1 MLPAFFAADGRR
13 PRLAATLEV
22 ETMGCPSCP
31 ILRFLRNVAACS
43 VVVLLAGLWMPRVV
57 TAQEVTP
64 VLVVPT
70 APVAGGGPLSVWLAI
85 LNVSDRAVTYA
96 FPSGL
101 DVRLRADGV
110 DRSVS
115 AALRNASEAGDT
127 AVPPGAYVRREYV
140 MQVPAGLA
148 GQVVLSVPA
157 IAANA
162 VATDVRQ
169 AEGVPQ
175 VAEPTP
181 VDAEK
186 ARAEPPKASA
196 GDAEESAAVEFFK
209 EHFSG
214 YEPLYFIAGG
224 DYPNA
229 KFQISFKYQLFSN
242 TGPLA
247 RKFPAFK
254 GLHLAYT
261 QTSLWDLTSTSKPF
275 VDTSYKPEVFYAL
288 QRVDGGRWAH
298 WLRLDLQAGLQHQS
312 NGKSGADSR
321 SLNVVYFEPT
331 LFVGNQDEFYFS
343 VAPRVWAYLGS
354 LDENPDIK
362 DYYGN
367 VGVRSTLGWGKGL
380 LLSAT
385 GRIGD
390 DANRGALQLD
400 LSYPLMRFLYGN
412 VALYLYAQ
420 YFMGY
425 GESLLRYNER
435 TSALRFGFALF
446 R

>member
-1 MLPAFFAADGRR
+1 MGR
-13 PRLAATLEV
+13 
-22 ETMGCPSCP
+22 SCRR
-31 ILRFLRNVAACS
+31 ILRCIRTAAVCGAA
-43 VVVLLAGLWMPRVV
+43 VVLLGGLWTPAIA

-64 VLVVPT
+64 VFVVPT
-70 APVAGGGPLSVWLAI
+70 APVAAGGVLSVWLAV
-85 LNVSDRAVTYA
+85 LNASDRPATYA
-96 FPSGL
+96 FPGRL
-101 DVRLRADGV
+101 EARLRAAGA
-110 DRSVS
+110 DRSIT
-115 AALRNASEAGDT
+115 ATLRNASEAGET
-127 AVPPGAYVRREYV
+127 TVPPGAYVRREYV
-140 MQVPAGLA
+140 MQVPEGLE

-162 VATDVRQ
+162 VALDVRQ
-169 AEGVPQ
+169 AEV
-175 VAEPTP
+175 VARA
-181 VDAEK
+181 AE
-186 ARAEPPKASA
+186 AAPAAAGTAPAEPPKAPA
-196 GDAEESAAVEFFK
+196 GAVEESAAVEFFK

-214 YEPLYFIAGG
+214 YEPLYFIAGAV
-224 DYPNA
+224 DPNA
-229 KFQISFKYQLFSN
+229 RFQISFKYQLFSN
-242 TGPLA
+242 TGPLV
-247 RKFPAFK
+247 KTLPAFK
-254 GLHLAYT
+254 GLHIAYT

-275 VDTSYKPEVFYAL
+275 VDTTYKPEVFYAI
-288 QRVDGGRWAH
+288 QRVDGGHWAD

-321 SLNVVYFEPT
+321 SLNVAYFEPT
-331 LFVGNQDEFYFS
+331 LVVGKQDEFHFS

-400 LSYPLMRFLYGN
+400 LSYPLMQFLYGN
-412 VALYLYAQ
+412 VGLYLYAQ
-420 YFMGY
+420 YFLGY
-425 GESLLRYNER
+425 GESLLHYNER
-435 TSALRFGFALF
+435 TSGVRFGFALF

>member
-1 MLPAFFAADGRR
+1 MA
-13 PRLAATLEV
+13 
-22 ETMGCPSCP
+22 
-31 ILRFLRNVAACS
+31 VA
-43 VVVLLAGLWMPRVV
+43 
-57 TAQEVTP
+57 QDVTP

-70 APVAGGGPLSVWLAI
+70 APVAAGGPVSVWLAA
-85 LNVSDRAVTYA
+85 LNASDRAVTYA
-96 FPSGL
+96 FPGSL
-101 DVRLRADGV
+101 DVRLRPGGA

-115 AALRNASEAGDT
+115 ATLRNAGEAGDT

-140 MQVPAGLA
+140 IRLPEGLE

-162 VATDVRQ
+162 VALDVRQ
-169 AEGVPQ
+169 ADV
-175 VAEPTP
+175 VARATEAPP
-181 VDAEK
+181 AEAGK
-186 ARAEPPKASA
+186 ALAEPPASPA
-196 GDAEESAAVEFFK
+196 GDAAESAAVEFFR

-214 YEPLYFIAGG
+214 YQPLYFIVGG

-242 TGPLA
+242 KGPLA
-247 RKFPAFK
+247 QKLPALK

-261 QTSLWDLTSTSKPF
+261 QTSLWDLTSSSKPF
-275 VDTSYKPEVFYAL
+275 VDTSYKPEVFYAM
-288 QRVDGGRWAH
+288 QRVDGGHWAD
-298 WLRLDLQAGLQHQS
+298 WLRLDLQAGLQHHS
-312 NGKSGADSR
+312 NGKSEADSR
-321 SLNVVYFEPT
+321 SLNSAYFEPT
-331 LFVGNQDEFYFS
+331 LTVGNRDDFHFS

-385 GRIGD
+385 GRFGD

-420 YFMGY
+420 YFNGY

-435 TSALRFGFALF
+435 TSAFRLGFALF

>member
-1 MLPAFFAADGRR
+1 MVTPRR
-13 PRLAATLEV
+13 PILSSLRNAAVFGAAFVLLVGLSMPRIVLAEDVTPVFVVPKDPVTVGGIFSVWLVILNATDRAVPYSFPATLE
-22 ETMGCPSCP
+22 G
-31 ILRFLRNVAACS
+31 
-43 VVVLLAGLWMPRVV
+43 
-57 TAQEVTP
+57 
-64 VLVVPT
+64 
-70 APVAGGGPLSVWLAI
+70 
-85 LNVSDRAVTYA
+85 
-96 FPSGL
+96 
-101 DVRLRADGV
+101 RLRTSGA

-115 AALRNASEAGDT
+115 ATLPNVGDT
-127 AVPPGAYVRREYV
+127 RDAVVPPGGYVRREYV
-140 MQVPAGLA
+140 IQVPEGLE
-148 GQVVLSVPA
+148 GQAVLSIPA

-162 VATDVRQ
+162 VALEVRQ
-169 AEGVPQ
+169 AEV
-175 VAEPTP
+175 VAETSEAVP
-181 VDAEK
+181 VEP
-186 ARAEPPKASA
+186 ARSPAEPPKAPV
-196 GDAEESAAVEFFK
+196 DRAEESAAAEFFK

-242 TGPLA
+242 TGPLV
-247 RKFPAFK
+247 KTLPAFK
-254 GLHLAYT
+254 GLHIAYT

-275 VDTSYKPEVFYAL
+275 VDTTYKPEVFYAME
-288 QRVDGGRWAH
+288 RVDGGRWAD

-321 SLNVVYFEPT
+321 SLNVAYFEPT
-331 LFVGNQDEFYFS
+331 LILGNEDGFHFS
-343 VAPRVWAYLGS
+343 LAPRVWAYLES

-367 VGVRSTLGWGKGL
+367 VGVRSTLGWGRSL

-390 DANRGALQLD
+390 DANRGSLQLD

-412 VALYLYAQ
+412 VGLYLYAQ
-420 YFMGY
+420 YFLGY

-435 TSALRFGFALF
+435 SSAFRVGFALF

>member
-1 MLPAFFAADGRR
+1 
-13 PRLAATLEV
+13 
-22 ETMGCPSCP
+22 MGSPCSQ
-31 ILRFLRNVAACS
+31 ILRSLRTAA
-43 VVVLLAGLWMPRVV
+43 VLGAAVVLLAGLSTPR
-57 TAQEVTP
+57 TALAQDVTP

-70 APVAGGGPLSVWLAI
+70 AAVAAAGPVSVWLAI
-85 LNVSDRAVTYA
+85 LNASDRAVTYA
-96 FPSGL
+96 FPGSL
-101 DVRLRADGV
+101 NVRLRVAGT

-115 AALRNASEAGDT
+115 ATLRNASEAGET

-140 MQVPAGLA
+140 IQVPEGLE

-162 VATDVRQ
+162 VALDVRQ
-169 AEGVPQ
+169 AEV
-175 VAEPTP
+175 V
-181 VDAEK
+181 
-186 ARAEPPKASA
+186 ARAAEAAPAAAGTAPVEPPKVSVGA
-196 GDAEESAAVEFFK
+196 AEESAAAEFFK

-214 YEPLYFIAGG
+214 YEPLYFIVGG

-247 RKFPAFK
+247 QKLPALK

-261 QTSLWDLTSTSKPF
+261 QTSLWDLTANSKPF
-275 VDTSYKPEVFYAL
+275 VDTSYKPEVFYAM
-288 QRVDGGRWAH
+288 QRVDGGHWAD
-298 WLRLDLQAGLQHQS
+298 WLRLDLQAGLQHHS
-312 NGKSGADSR
+312 NGKSDADSR
-321 SLNVVYFEPT
+321 SLNSAYFEPT
-331 LFVGNQDEFYFS
+331 LVVGNQDDFHFS

-420 YFMGY
+420 YFTGY

-435 TSALRFGFALF
+435 TSAFRLGFALF

>member
-1 MLPAFFAADGRR
+1 
-13 PRLAATLEV
+13 
-22 ETMGCPSCP
+22 MGPSCRP
-31 ILRFLRNVAACS
+31 ILLWIRTVAACGAA
-43 VVVLLAGLWMPRVV
+43 VILLDGLWMPRI
-57 TAQEVTP
+57 TAAQEVTP
-64 VLVVPT
+64 VFVVPT
-70 APVAGGGPLSVWLAI
+70 APVAAGGPLSVWLAV
-85 LNVSDRAVTYA
+85 LNASDRPVTYA
-96 FPSGL
+96 FPSSL
-101 DVRLRADGV
+101 EARLRAAGT
-110 DRSVS
+110 DRPVS
-115 AALRNASEAGDT
+115 ATLRNASEAGET

-140 MQVPAGLA
+140 MQVPEGME

-162 VATDVRQ
+162 VALDVRQ
-169 AEGVPQ
+169 AEV
-175 VAEPTP
+175 V
-181 VDAEK
+181 
-186 ARAEPPKASA
+186 ARAAEAAPAAAGTAPVEPPKASV
-196 GDAEESAAVEFFK
+196 GDAEESAAADFFK

-229 KFQISFKYQLFSN
+229 KFQISFKYQFFSN

-247 RKFPAFK
+247 QHVPAVK

-275 VDTSYKPEVFYAL
+275 VDTSYKPEVFYAM
-288 QRVDGGRWAH
+288 QRVDGGHWAD

-321 SLNVVYFEPT
+321 SLNVAYFEPT
-331 LFVGNQDEFYFS
+331 LVVGNQDEFHFS

-380 LLSAT
+380 LLSAM

-390 DANRGALQLD
+390 DANRGAVQLD

-420 YFMGY
+420 YFLGY

>member
-1 MLPAFFAADGRR
+1 MGR
-13 PRLAATLEV
+13 
-22 ETMGCPSCP
+22 SCRP
-31 ILRFLRNVAACS
+31 ILRRTRIAAVCGAA
-43 VVVLLAGLWMPRVV
+43 VVLAAGLWMPRI
-57 TAQEVTP
+57 TAGQEVTP
-64 VLVVPT
+64 VFVVPT
-70 APVAGGGPLSVWLAI
+70 APVAAGGPLSVWLAV
-85 LNVSDRAVTYA
+85 LNASDRPVTYA
-96 FPSGL
+96 FPSSL
-101 DVRLRADGV
+101 EARLRAAGV
-110 DRSVS
+110 DRSIT
-115 AALRNASEAGDT
+115 ATLRDASEAGEST
-127 AVPPGAYVRREYV
+127 VPPGAYVRREYV
-140 MQVPAGLA
+140 MQVPEGME

-162 VATDVRQ
+162 VALDVRQ
-169 AEGVPQ
+169 AEVVVRAAEAPT
-175 VAEPTP
+175 VAPG
-181 VDAEK
+181 K
-186 ARAEPPKASA
+186 ASVEPPSAPA
-196 GDAEESAAVEFFK
+196 GDAEEAAAVEFFK

-229 KFQISFKYQLFSN
+229 KFQISFKYQFFSN
-242 TGPLA
+242 KGPLA
-247 RKFPAFK
+247 QHFPAVK

-275 VDTSYKPEVFYAL
+275 VDTTYKPEVFYVL
-288 QRVDGGRWAH
+288 PRVDGGHWAD

-321 SLNVVYFEPT
+321 SLNVAYFEPT
-331 LFVGNQDEFYFS
+331 LVVGNQDEFHVS

-354 LDENPDIK
+354 LGENPDIK

-380 LLSAT
+380 LLSAM

-390 DANRGALQLD
+390 DANRGAVQFD

-420 YFMGY
+420 YFLGY

-435 TSALRFGFALF
+435 MSALRFGFALF

>member
-1 MLPAFFAADGRR
+1 
-13 PRLAATLEV
+13 
-22 ETMGCPSCP
+22 MGSPCSQ
-31 ILRFLRNVAACS
+31 ILRSLRTAA
-43 VVVLLAGLWMPRVV
+43 VLGAAVVLLAGLSTPR
-57 TAQEVTP
+57 TALAQDVTP

-70 APVAGGGPLSVWLAI
+70 AAVAAAGPVSVWLAI
-85 LNVSDRAVTYA
+85 LNASDRAVTYA
-96 FPSGL
+96 FPGSL
-101 DVRLRADGV
+101 NVRLRVAGT

-115 AALRNASEAGDT
+115 ATLRNASEAGET

-140 MQVPAGLA
+140 IQLPEGLE

-162 VATDVRQ
+162 VALDVRQ
-169 AEGVPQ
+169 AEV
-175 VAEPTP
+175 V
-181 VDAEK
+181 
-186 ARAEPPKASA
+186 ARAAEAAPAAAGTAPVEPPKVSVGA
-196 GDAEESAAVEFFK
+196 AEESAAAEFFK

-214 YEPLYFIAGG
+214 YEPLYFIVGG

-247 RKFPAFK
+247 QKLPALK

-261 QTSLWDLTSTSKPF
+261 QTSLWDLTANSKPF
-275 VDTSYKPEVFYAL
+275 VDTSYKPEVFYAM
-288 QRVDGGRWAH
+288 QRVDGGHWAD
-298 WLRLDLQAGLQHQS
+298 WLRLDLQAGLQHHS
-312 NGKSGADSR
+312 NGKSDADSR
-321 SLNVVYFEPT
+321 SLNSAYFEPT
-331 LFVGNQDEFYFS
+331 LVVGNQDDFHVS
-343 VAPRVWAYLGS
+343 VAPRVWAYLGG

-420 YFMGY
+420 YFTGY

-435 TSALRFGFALF
+435 TSAFRVGFALF